1 MFSSSKKLF
10 FLVLPMG
17 ILAAVAALGG
27 ICSSGGD
34 GPWEHLSVRGET
46 VSIYGKGIYRHMSAE
61 VAPQGIAQDVVT
73 LLLGVP
79 FLSWSFWKSR
89 HGGEIRHGLLLG
101 GAVLYILVTYTF
113 YLAMGT
119 YNAFFLL
126 YAALAGMGA
135 FALILTLSRISLQ
148 ELFQAYQGTKIHR
161 AGGAF
166 LIFSAL
172 AVGLLWLGIILPP
185 LFSGS
190 VIPSEVAHYTTLIV
204 QGFDLA
210 FLLPISFVLGVQL
223 FRCTPLGL
231 LGGTVYL
238 VFLSLMM
245 MALSAKVAAMGI
257 LGYNVIPVVY
267 IIPSMAL
274 GSLGIT
280 WRLVRSFSKPQG
292 TPEVSEG

>member
-1 MFSSSKKLF
+1 MFSPSKKLV
-10 FLVLPMG
+10 FLVLSMG
-17 ILAAVAALGG
+17 ILAAAAALGG
-27 ICSSGGD
+27 ICSSGGE
-34 GPWEHLSVRGET
+34 GPWEHLSVRDERIF
-46 VSIYGKGIYRHMSAE
+46 IYGRGIYRHMSAE

-73 LLLGVP
+73 LFLGVP
-79 FLSWSFWKSR
+79 FLLWSLWKNRRGDFR
-89 HGGEIRHGLLLG
+89 HALLLG
-101 GAVLYILVTYTF
+101 GAVLYVFVTYTF

-119 YNAFFLL
+119 YNAFFLV
-126 YAALAGMGA
+126 YAALAGMGV
-135 FALILTLSRISLQ
+135 FALLLALSRIPLQ

-172 AVGLLWLGIILPP
+172 AVGVLWLGIILPP

-190 VIPSEVAHYTTLIV
+190 VIPPEVAHYTTLIV

-231 LGGTVYL
+231 LGGAVYL

-245 MALSAKVAAMGI
+245 IALTAKVAAMGI

-267 IIPSMAL
+267 IIPSMTL

-280 WRLVRSFSKPQG
+280 WRLLRSFSNLQEV
-292 TPEVSEG
+292 PEVSEG